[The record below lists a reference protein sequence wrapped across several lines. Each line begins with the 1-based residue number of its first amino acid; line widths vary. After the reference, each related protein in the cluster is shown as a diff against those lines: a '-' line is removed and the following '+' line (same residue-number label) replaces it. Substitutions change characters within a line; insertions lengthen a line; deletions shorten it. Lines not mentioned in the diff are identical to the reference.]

1 MYYLG
6 IDHHK
11 RYSQVAVVD
20 EKGTVRTNGKI
31 ANEKKAFT
39 LLKEYYKEPCRA
51 VIEAGRNWGMMYDLL
66 EELDIKT
73 VVAHPLKTRAIADA
87 KIKSDSIDA
96 KTLAHLLRA
105 HLNPRGPCST

>member
-1 MYYLG
+1 MYYFG

-39 LLKEYYKEPCRA
+39 LLREYYKEPYRA
-51 VIEAGRNWGMMYDLL
+51 VIEAGRNWVEMVD
-66 EELDIKT
+66 
-73 VVAHPLKTRAIADA
+73 
-87 KIKSDSIDA
+87 
-96 KTLAHLLRA
+96 
-105 HLNPRGPCST
+105 